1 MVAGSKCYTGDMTYA
16 GIFLLGLS
24 TALFVAA
31 GSAAKSW
38 AISHE
43 SSLLLVL
50 TLSLYTAGNLVV
62 LRLIRDYGLGI
73 AISLSAVV
81 QVLIVN
87 VIAFGIFGE
96 RISVVQACGVAL
108 ATLSIALIIY
118 PK

>member
-1 MVAGSKCYTGDMTYA
+1 M
-16 GIFLLGLS
+16 GLS

-62 LRLIRDYGLGI
+62 LRLIRDYGQGI
-73 AISLSAVV
+73 AISLSAMV

-87 VIAFGIFGE
+87 VIAFGISATAYPWFKP
-96 RISVVQACGVAL
+96 AAL
-108 ATLSIALIIY
+108 RWRLVR
-118 PK
+118 